1 MYISNTICPI
11 LYCSIIS
18 LWIILV
24 SVLLTSILSYCH
36 NIILKWDLALLG
48 SCARWK
54 NGSPAVFLL
63 DIIEKEAGM
72 RACCDSR
79 CRRVIRNHS
88 HDEYIENA
96 VHRKMAICCTNV
108 LKMKISSCFA
118 EELSRKGRRK
128 KKIKSFIDQSDYFCC
143 FWKGCTKKCV
153 FWRMV

>member
-1 MYISNTICPI
+1 MHISDTICPI
-11 LYCSIIS
+11 LYCSIIP
-18 LWIILV
+18 LRIILV
-24 SVLLTSILSYCH
+24 SVLLTPILSYCH
-36 NIILKWDLALLG
+36 NIILKWDLVLLG

-79 CRRVIRNHS
+79 CQRVIRNHS
-88 HDEYIENA
+88 DDEYIENA

-118 EELSRKGRRK
+118 EELSRKGRRE
-128 KKIKSFIDQSDYFCC
+128 KKIKSFIVKWDHFCC

>member
-1 MYISNTICPI
+1 MHISNTICPI

-18 LWIILV
+18 LRIILV

-36 NIILKWDLALLG
+36 NIVLKWDLALLG

-88 HDEYIENA
+88 DDEYTENA

-118 EELSRKGRRK
+118 EEPSRKGRRK
-128 KKIKSFIDQSDYFCC
+128 KNNNKIFYS
-143 FWKGCTKKCV
+143 
-153 FWRMV
+153 